1 MKNKKKC
8 IPNIEDQKHEDM
20 EGDEN
25 EESCSCPTAVLYDEA
40 DRCPICLNCLL
51 EQEVGFPENCR
62 HFFCMP
68 CILKWAEV
76 SFRTKM

>member
-1 MKNKKKC
+1 IRKILICTAKMSML
-8 IPNIEDQKHEDM
+8 ITGE
-20 EGDEN
+20 EN

-51 EQEVGFPENCR
+51 GQEVGFPENCR
-62 HFFCMP
+62 HFFCMT